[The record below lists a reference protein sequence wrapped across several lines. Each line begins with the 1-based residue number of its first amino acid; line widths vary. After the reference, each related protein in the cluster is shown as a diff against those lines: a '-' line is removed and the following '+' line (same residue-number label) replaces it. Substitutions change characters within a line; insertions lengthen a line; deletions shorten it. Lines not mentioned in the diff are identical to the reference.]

1 VKENLILTIMGPTG
15 VGKTDLAIELYA
27 KLPIRIISV
36 DSVQIYKFLNIGSGK
51 PSKKVL
57 KDFPHDLID
66 WIEPTENYSTA
77 RFQDDVVRSIKDS
90 FESNL
95 TPVLVGGTMMYFHHL
110 INGISNL
117 PNVPKKIRQDIEEEF
132 SEKGSNAMHEH
143 LREIDE
149 KSSLK
154 IHPNDSQ
161 RIKRAI
167 EVYKAT
173 GKKFSEWLAEQKVE
187 VNPIITD
194 SNLIQIA
201 IKPED
206 KQLHRE
212 SVAKRF
218 NKMIDDGLVS
228 EVENILNMEGMS
240 SNSQSMKS
248 VGYRQVCEFLEGG
261 YNFDDMIDKAINST
275 RQLAKRQMT
284 WISGWSD
291 LVLLEKNRTLPKS
304 VEDLILNNS

>member
-1 VKENLILTIMGPTG
+1 
-15 VGKTDLAIELYA
+15 
-27 KLPIRIISV
+27 
-36 DSVQIYKFLNIGSGK
+36 
-51 PSKKVL
+51 
-57 KDFPHDLID
+57 
-66 WIEPTENYSTA
+66 
-77 RFQDDVVRSIKDS
+77 
-90 FESNL
+90 
-95 TPVLVGGTMMYFHHL
+95 
-110 INGISNL
+110 
-117 PNVPKKIRQDIEEEF
+117 
-132 SEKGSNAMHEH
+132 
-143 LREIDE
+143 
-149 KSSLK
+149 
-154 IHPNDSQ
+154 
-161 RIKRAI
+161 
-167 EVYKAT
+167 
-173 GKKFSEWLAEQKVE
+173 
-187 VNPIITD
+187 
-194 SNLIQIA
+194 LIQIA